1 MICFR
6 DMTFCSAA
14 CNTAICM
21 RHPEQEKKMR
31 EKPSHLK
38 DLPTMWGDLSEDCP
52 MYEKVEE
59 K

>member
-1 MICFR
+1 
-6 DMTFCSAA
+6 
-14 CNTAICM
+14 M